1 MNILVAEDDK
11 VLSRMLCGVLQE
23 GGHICVPAYDAMQTF
38 MYAMKQAPDLILL
51 DVNMPGGS
59 GIGVLQRLKSSTKT
73 AGIPVVVLSGSIDPA
88 LPAQVLEL
96 GAIRCLSKPIEPET
110 LARAVLEAVR

>member
-23 GGHICVPAYDAMQTF
+23 AGHICVPVYDAMQTF
-38 MYAMKQAPDLILL
+38 MYSIKQPPDLILL

-59 GIGVLQRLKSSTKT
+59 GVGALQKLKSSSKT
-73 AGIPVVVLSGSIDPA
+73 AGIPVIVLSGSIDPA
-88 LPAQVLEL
+88 LPKQVLDL
-96 GAIRCLSKPIEPET
+96 GAVRFLAKPVEPDT
-110 LARAVLEAVR
+110 LTKAVVEAMR

>member
-11 VLSRMLCGVLQE
+11 ALSRMLCGILQE
-23 GGHICVPAYDAMQTF
+23 GGHICVPVYDATQAF

-59 GIGVLQRLKSSTKT
+59 GVGVLQKLKNSTKT
-73 AGIPVVVLSGSIDPA
+73 SRIPVLVLSGSIDPN
-88 LPAQVLEL
+88 LPAQVVEM
-96 GAIRCLSKPIEPET
+96 GAVRYLAKPVDPDA
-110 LARAVLEAVR
+110 LNQAVAEAVR

>member
-11 VLSRMLCGVLQE
+11 ALSRMICTVLQQ

-51 DVNMPGGS
+51 DVNMPGGT
-59 GIGVLQRLKSSTKT
+59 GVGVLQKLKNSTKT
-73 AGIPVVVLSGSIDPA
+73 SSIPVVVLSGSIDPA
-88 LPAQVLEL
+88 LPAQVVEMGAFRYLAKPFDPEL
-96 GAIRCLSKPIEPET
+96 LNHAFF
-110 LARAVLEAVR
+110 EATR

>member
-23 GGHICVPAYDAMQTF
+23 GGHICLPAYDAMQTF
-38 MYAMKQAPDLILL
+38 MYAMKQPPDLILL

-59 GIGVLQRLKSSTKT
+59 GIGVLQKLKGSSKT
-73 AGIPVVVLSGSIDPA
+73 SAIPVLVLSGSIDPA
-88 LPAQVLEL
+88 LPKQVVEL
-96 GAIRCLSKPIEPET
+96 GAVRYLAKPVDPDVLTKAVAEAIR
-110 LARAVLEAVR
+110 

>member
-23 GGHICVPAYDAMQTF
+23 GGHICVAAYDAMQTF
-38 MYAMKQAPDLILL
+38 MYAIKQPPDLILL

-59 GIGVLQRLKSSTKT
+59 GLGVLQKLKNSTKT
-73 AGIPVVVLSGSIDPA
+73 ARIPVLILSGSIDPE
-88 LPAQVLEL
+88 LPAQVLQL
-96 GAIRCLSKPIEPET
+96 GAVRFLAKPVDPET
-110 LARAVLEAVR
+110 LTKAVAEAIR

>member
-23 GGHICVPAYDAMQTF
+23 SGHICVPAYDAMQTF
-38 MYAMKQAPDLILL
+38 MYSMKQAPDLILL

-59 GIGVLQRLKSSTKT
+59 GLGVLQKLKNSTKT
-73 AGIPVVVLSGSIDPA
+73 AGIPVLVLSGSIDPA
-88 LPAQVLEL
+88 LPKQVLDL
-96 GAIRCLSKPIEPET
+96 GAVRFLAKPVDPEVLVKAVVEAIR
-110 LARAVLEAVR
+110 

>member
-11 VLSRMLCGVLQE
+11 ALSKMLCGVLRE
-23 GGHICVPAYDAMQTF
+23 GGHICVPVYDATQAF

-59 GIGVLQRLKSSTKT
+59 GVGVLQKLKNSTKT
-73 AGIPVVVLSGSIDPA
+73 SKIPVVVLSGSIDPA
-88 LPAQVLEL
+88 LPTQVVDMGAFCFLAKPVEPDVL
-96 GAIRCLSKPIEPET
+96 YQAVAAAIR
-110 LARAVLEAVR
+110 

>member
-23 GGHICVPAYDAMQTF
+23 AGHICVPVYDAMQTF
-38 MYAMKQAPDLILL
+38 MYSMKQTPDLILL

-59 GIGVLQRLKSSTKT
+59 GVGALQKLKSSSKT
-73 AGIPVVVLSGSIDPA
+73 AGIPVIVLSGSIDPA
-88 LPAQVLEL
+88 LPKQVLEM
-96 GAIRCLSKPIEPET
+96 GAVRFLAKPVEPET
-110 LARAVLEAVR
+110 LTKSVVEALR